1 MHLTCSRLSVL
12 LTALLLTACA
22 SPSKREPAPDVP
34 QVTAET
40 PFAQLQTIF
49 LAKFPGSGR
58 LLGWDS
64 YLPYTALAFN
74 DLNKANWSAQE
85 DFATW
90 CKLRAGTLNTRPW
103 SPESP
108 AEVKAAVKAATDM
121 VYVATHRSMGEDE
134 TVCSV
139 QGRPYV
145 LHSKQQ
151 TLGPFGG
158 AFTRAIAWI
167 SADDLAKFGPLALQ
181 AKEAEKKQA
190 REQEARNAAAE
201 RAKEQAAEANRV
213 AMLERSPKG
222 TQVACGGHQ
231 YADTPVAAMAFMC
244 NGVGVFYADFAKHGW
259 RVASQRTTPQVMN
272 GVSQGAQVD
281 LVIEKVR

>member
-1 MHLTCSRLSVL
+1 MHFTGSRLSVL
-12 LTALLLTACA
+12 LAALLLTACA
-22 SPSKREPAPDVP
+22 GPSKREPAPDVP

-64 YLPYTALAFN
+64 YLPTTALAFN
-74 DLNKANWSAQE
+74 DLNKANWAAQE

-90 CKLRAGTLNTRPW
+90 CRLRAGTLNTQPW
-103 SPESP
+103 RADSS
-108 AEVKAAVKAATDM
+108 ADVKAAVKAASDM
-121 VYVATHRSMGEDE
+121 VYAATHRYNGEDE

-151 TLGPFGG
+151 TLGPVGG

-167 SADDLAKFGPLALQ
+167 SADDLAKLGPLALQ

-190 REQEARNAAAE
+190 REQEARNAATE
-201 RAKEQAAEANRV
+201 RAKEEAAEANRTS
-213 AMLERSPKG
+213 MLERSPKG
-222 TQVACGGHQ
+222 TQVACGGHL
-231 YADTPVAAMAFMC
+231 YADTPLTSMALMC
-244 NGVGVFYADFAKHGW
+244 NGVGVFYADLAKSGW
-259 RVASQRTTPQVMN
+259 RVVSQHITPQSIN
-272 GVSQGAQVD
+272 GVAQGSQVD
-281 LVIEKVR
+281 LVAEKVR